1 MSQGILGML
10 SAHHGKQFYAQC
22 YAPLGE
28 MMDLLA
34 LGNSAANF
42 LLYCLMST
50 QFRAT
55 LAKMLGLEGGLLSS
69 GTRTV
74 NPKLQVTSRDF

>member
-1 MSQGILGML
+1 MSQGILAML
-10 SAHHGKQFYAQC
+10 SAHHGKKFYAQC

-34 LGNSAANF
+34 LANSAANF
-42 LLYCLMST
+42 PLYCLMST

-55 LAKMLGLEGGLLSS
+55 LAKMLRLEGKATPHVLIMGLP
-69 GTRTV
+69 TT
-74 NPKLQVTSRDF
+74 QV